1 MAIASVPS
9 TTTSFTD
16 DGLLPATTYS
26 YVVAARDAAGNVS
39 QPSPIATMTTDA
51 DTTAPTAP
59 GRPSATAV
67 TYNSVSLTWAAA
79 TDNVGVLR
87 YDIVRNGAIVGQ
99 ATGTSYTD
107 TTVNAGATYA
117 YTIVAWDAAGNS
129 TSSEPTTVFT
139 PPGQS
144 VFYDNFESGGLTGWS
159 TVSGVT
165 VQSSVVHAGSYACRE
180 TSSGTGTYAYA
191 NLPGSYPEL
200 WAQAWVN
207 VVSRSTSA
215 SLFGFRT
222 ASGASLVNVY
232 IDASGR
238 LSLRNNIGSVTSYS
252 TSTIA
257 AGSWHRIT
265 LHAVVNGSS
274 SSLDVGL
281 DGVAVSGLS
290 LTGQNLG
297 TAPITKLQLG
307 DTASGRSYDIALD
320 DVQVSPAT
328 LE

>member
-1 MAIASVPS
+1 
-9 TTTSFTD
+9 
-16 DGLLPATTYS
+16 
-26 YVVAARDAAGNVS
+26 
-39 QPSPIATMTTDA
+39 MTTDA
-51 DTTAPTAP
+51 DTT
-59 GRPSATAV
+59 
-67 TYNSVSLTWAAA
+67 L
-79 TDNVGVLR
+79 
-87 YDIVRNGAIVGQ
+87 
-99 ATGTSYTD
+99 
-107 TTVNAGATYA
+107 NADGSYA

-129 TSSEPTTVFT
+129 TGSGTTTVFT

-144 VFYDNFESGGLTGWS
+144 VFYDNFESGDLTGWS
-159 TVSGVT
+159 TISGIT
-165 VQSSVVHAGSYACRE
+165 VQSSVTHAGSSAGRE

-215 SLFGFRT
+215 SLFGFRP

-257 AGSWHRIT
+257 DGSWHRVT

-290 LTGQNLG
+290 LTGHNLG

-307 DTASGRSYDIALD
+307 DTATGRTYDIACD
-320 DVQVSPAT
+320 DVQVSPVR